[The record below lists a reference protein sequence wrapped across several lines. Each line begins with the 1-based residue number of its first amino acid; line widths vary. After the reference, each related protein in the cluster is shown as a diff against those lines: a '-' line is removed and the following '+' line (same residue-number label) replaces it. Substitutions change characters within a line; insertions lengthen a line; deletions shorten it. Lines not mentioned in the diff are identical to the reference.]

1 VDKNR
6 AYLGVQ
12 TGASLFTVVV
22 LSALGESRLEVYY
35 SLFTVIHFA
44 ASALYRPRRRWFDV
58 TGGVLFLGFCY
69 IVLMKIIEIIG

>member
-1 VDKNR
+1 M
-6 AYLGVQ
+6 
-12 TGASLFTVVV
+12 FTVVV
-22 LSALGESRLEVYY
+22 LSALGEDRLEVYY

-44 ASALYRPRRRWFDV
+44 VSALYRPRRRWVDV